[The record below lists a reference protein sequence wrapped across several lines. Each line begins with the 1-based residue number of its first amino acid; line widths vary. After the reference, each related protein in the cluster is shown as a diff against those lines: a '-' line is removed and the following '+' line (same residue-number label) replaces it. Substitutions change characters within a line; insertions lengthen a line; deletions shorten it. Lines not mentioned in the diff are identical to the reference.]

1 MQRILLPLALV
12 ILGACT
18 TTTTP
23 AAAPETTPP
32 PQTETMTPTET
43 APPPATEAGPT
54 AEEAT
59 KFVAEAE
66 TQLEKLNVDQQR
78 AAWVQSTFITYDTQI
93 IAARE
98 NERLINA
105 GVDLA
110 KKAARYDK
118 LELPYDIRRKLDL
131 I

>member
-1 MQRILLPLALV
+1 MRHLLLLTLILAT
-12 ILGACT
+12 ACT

-23 AAAPETTPP
+23 VEPAMTT
-32 PQTETMTPTET
+32 TIEPTA
-43 APPPATEAGPT
+43 APPPMTAAAQPAAPT

-59 KFVAEAE
+59 QFVNEAEA
-66 TQLEKLNVDQQR
+66 QLAALNVDQQR

-105 GVDLA
+105 GVELA
-110 KKAARYDK
+110 KKAAR
-118 LELPYDIRRKLDL
+118 
-131 I
+131 